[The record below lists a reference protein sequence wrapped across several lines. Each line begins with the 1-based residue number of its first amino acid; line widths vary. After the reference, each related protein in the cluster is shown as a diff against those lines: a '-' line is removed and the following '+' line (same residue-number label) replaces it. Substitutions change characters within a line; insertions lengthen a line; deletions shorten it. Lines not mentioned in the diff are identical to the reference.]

1 MRTAWDRRAD
11 RQGSTVRGRQ
21 DRGQAQR
28 DGAAKDVLSTLDGV
42 ADEEITIKL
51 TRDQAFMLS
60 DWLYRMMGTPAFD
73 NLVNE
78 ERAVWSPLYTIAGTL
93 NKSFVEIFMP
103 DYGDRLLNARERL
116 LDSLGD
122 IGRPPS
128 VQ

>member
-1 MRTAWDRRAD
+1 MV
-11 RQGSTVRGRQ
+11 RQGC
-21 DRGQAQR
+21 AQYSLR
-28 DGAAKDVLSTLDGV
+28 V

-51 TRDQAFMLS
+51 TRDQAFVLS

-73 NLVNE
+73 NLVNH

-93 NKSFVEIFMP
+93 NQSFVEIFMP
-103 DYGDRLLNARERL
+103 DYSGRLLNARERL

-122 IGRPPS
+122 IGRPPA